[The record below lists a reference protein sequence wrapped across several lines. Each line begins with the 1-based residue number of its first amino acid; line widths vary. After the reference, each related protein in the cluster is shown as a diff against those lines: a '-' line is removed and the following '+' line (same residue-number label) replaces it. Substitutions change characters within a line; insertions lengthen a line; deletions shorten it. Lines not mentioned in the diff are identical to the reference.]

1 MQPVKKAR
9 IGLALALAGVALA
22 FLLWYSVGYLYLAW
36 YRSRQISALAFA
48 TLVVAPSV
56 VLAVVGLV
64 GYSVGRRDFWKMY
77 LRGKRLLAVLGL
89 ALMFVGG
96 FFVAY
101 TWSISVYAADNS
113 QQSLTYYLANN
124 SPYFVLFVLWFM
136 TGLLVFADSLEA
148 YWKKNNS

>member
-1 MQPVKKAR
+1 
-9 IGLALALAGVALA
+9 
-22 FLLWYSVGYLYLAW
+22 
-36 YRSRQISALAFA
+36 
-48 TLVVAPSV
+48 
-56 VLAVVGLV
+56 
-64 GYSVGRRDFWKMY
+64 MY
-77 LRGKRLLAVLGL
+77 LIGKRLLAVLGL

-136 TGLLVFADSLEA
+136 TGLLLFADSLEA

>member
-77 LRGKRLLAVLGL
+77 LIGKRLLAVLGL